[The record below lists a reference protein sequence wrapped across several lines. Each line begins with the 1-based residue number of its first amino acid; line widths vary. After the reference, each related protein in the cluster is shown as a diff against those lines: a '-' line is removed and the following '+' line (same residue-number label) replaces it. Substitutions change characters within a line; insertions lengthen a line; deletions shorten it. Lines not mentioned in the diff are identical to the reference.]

1 MPIFVVDPVG
11 TLLFYNEPAEP
22 ILGKRFEETGEM
34 PMSEWLTSFEPTD
47 EGGMPLAPTEDPLAI
62 ALAEQSLQHALAFA
76 TLAGVKHLVPFHHDP
91 AHADA
96 DLDRLIA
103 EAVHR
108 AQPSFAVTPGTE
120 GATFELLAPTAHGG
134 TEGCS

>member
-1 MPIFVVDPVG
+1 MPQQEIEIILVRQLASCLAMPIFVVDPEG

-62 ALAEQSLQHALAFA
+62 ALAEQR
-76 TLAGVKHLVPFHHDP
+76 P
-91 AHADA
+91 AHGVLWLRG
-96 DLDRLIA
+96 LDNVRRHIEATCFPLIGQA
-103 EAVHR
+103 NRYLGAVAIFWEIAR
-108 AQPSFAVTPGTE
+108 
-120 GATFELLAPTAHGG
+120 
-134 TEGCS
+134 